1 MMTVTEAAAILGISE
16 RAIRY
21 RLERGLM
28 AGERAGTWIWL
39 IPEEEVERVRLAP
52 PLLGR
57 KPTHRLPPSEAE

>member
-28 AGERAGTWIWL
+28 AGERAGKWIWL
-39 IPEEEVERVRLAP
+39 IPKEEVERVRQVP
-52 PLLGR
+52 PVLGR
-57 KPTHRLPPSEAE
+57 KPTHRPPPSEE

>member
-28 AGERAGTWIWL
+28 TGERVGKWIWL
-39 IPEEEVERVRLAP
+39 IPKEEVERVKGTP

-57 KPTHRLPPSEAE
+57 KPTRRPSPVEDA

>member
-28 AGERAGTWIWL
+28 AGERAGKWIWL
-39 IPEEEVERVRLAP
+39 IPKEEVERVKGAP
-52 PLLGR
+52 PILGR
-57 KPTHRLPPSEAE
+57 KPGRRPPPSEDG